1 MAQTQSISSEW
12 LYDRLLVPSGSANS
26 VFTGFAVGNGGQ
38 DPNGAAG
45 VAKTYAD
52 CNLPSSAGRLNKP
65 DSFVVQGLNCFPE
78 IGTVYADQLLIYQ
91 QCWVELK
98 NSNNVVVAW
107 RLSHDMIP
115 AGTGW
120 PVSQTSVVP
129 LLGVPS
135 IQNYVVM
142 SSPILL
148 DIEEAFS
155 CNLNFAIAPKNLSP
169 TFSVAN
175 IQWRVVLR
183 GPHATIFAKD
193 GKSSPLTA
201 AAVT

>member
-38 DPNGAAG
+38 APNGAAG

-115 AGTGW
+115 AGTGFKIHHNIELEKDLSDVL
-120 PVSQTSVVP
+120 PDP
-129 LLGVPS
+129 EGGKKEKAA
-135 IQNYVVM
+135 
-142 SSPILL
+142 
-148 DIEEAFS
+148 EEAS
-155 CNLNFAIAPKNLSP
+155 ASKENS
-169 TFSVAN
+169 
-175 IQWRVVLR
+175 
-183 GPHATIFAKD
+183 
-193 GKSSPLTA
+193 
-201 AAVT
+201 